1 MLAMNK
7 SILVIEDNDTMRL
20 GIEESLQREGY
31 EIFAFEK
38 GPDAINAFKQNPSQ
52 LAIIDLK
59 MEPMDGN
66 EVLEKIK
73 EISPSTETLMIS
85 AFGTV
90 ETAVNCMQKGAS
102 DFLTKPFSPDELRI
116 RVNNLFKKF
125 EREQELENLIEHNR
139 LLNEEL
145 QTGFSEIIG
154 ESQAIK
160 DVFTLI
166 NQVATN
172 DTTVLIQGESGTGKE
187 LVARAIHKNSNRAD
201 KPFVKVNCGALNDN
215 LLDSE
220 LFGHEKGA
228 FTGAIRQKKGR
239 FELADSGTLF
249 SDEIGD
255 VSPSMQ
261 VKLLRVLQENE
272 FERVGGEATIKTD
285 VRIISST
292 NRDLTKLVAEEKF
305 RNDLYYRLGV
315 LPIRLPAL
323 RERKEDIPLL
333 VSFFLNKMA
342 EKLHQPAKI
351 VAFEEMKLLQKYSW
365 PGNIRELE
373 NLIERLVVICST
385 AKIEFDLVARH
396 LTGKSALSN
405 GTHNLPLEEALYNFE
420 KNLIQ
425 QAMKKADGVKN
436 RAAKLLG
443 INTSALY
450 YKLEKFRMI

>member
-1 MLAMNK
+1 MHN
-7 SILVIEDNDTMRL
+7 SIIVIEDNDTMRL
-20 GIEESLQREGY
+20 GIEESLRRQDY
-31 EIFAFEK
+31 DVHAYDN
-38 GPDAINAFKQNPSQ
+38 GPDAINAFKKKPSM

-66 EVLEKIK
+66 EVLAKIK
-73 EISPSTETLMIS
+73 ELFPETEILMIS

-90 ETAVNCMQKGAS
+90 ETAVNSMQKGAS
-102 DFLTKPFSPDELRI
+102 DFLTKPFSPDELRV
-116 RVNNLFKKF
+116 RVKNLLQKI
-125 EREQELENLIEHNR
+125 EREQKIVNLIEQNR

-145 QTGFSEIIG
+145 QTGFGEIIG
-154 ESQAIK
+154 DSKAIK
-160 DVFTLI
+160 EIFTII
-166 NQVATN
+166 NQVASN

-187 LVARAIHKNSNRAD
+187 LVARAIHNKSNRAD
-201 KPFVKVNCGALNDN
+201 KPFIKVNCGALNDN
-215 LLDSE
+215 LLESE
-220 LFGHEKGA
+220 LFGHDKGA

-249 SDEIGD
+249 LDEIGD

-272 FERVGGEATIKTD
+272 FERVGGETTIKTD

-292 NRDLTKLVAEEKF
+292 NKDLPKLISEEIFRD
-305 RNDLYYRLGV
+305 DLFYRLSV
-315 LPIRLPAL
+315 IPIRLPAL

-333 VSFFLNKMA
+333 VSFFLKKLA
-342 EKLHQPAKI
+342 EKMRQPAKTI
-351 VAFEEMKLLQKYSW
+351 GAEEIKILQEYSW

-373 NLIERLVVICST
+373 NLVERLVVICPT
-385 AKIEFDLVARH
+385 ENVEFDLIARH
-396 LTGKSALSN
+396 LTGKSSLSN
-405 GTHNLPLEEALYNFE
+405 GIENLPLDEAIYNFE

-443 INTSALY
+443 IKTSALY
-450 YKLEKFRMI
+450 YKLEKFGMI